1 MSSTEAGPSV
11 SPVESEVV
19 VTGAGD
25 VGIRWGDGS
34 ATTED
39 LVRAHVLAV
48 LGPGQVDVGHLCP
61 LCGSSAHG
69 RPWARHA
76 AAVTTE
82 TSPGAAVTGST
93 PPGALPRPATRSV
106 HPRPASRLVRAG
118 GPGGAQE
125 VFVSVSRASGA
136 LPRGSGALPRRSGA
150 LPHGYAVT
158 ALSLTGP
165 VGVDVEVVGD
175 VARGWDPSIVLA
187 PGERAATPAER
198 AWHWAAKEAV
208 LKRAGTGLATPM
220 PQVRLADEGELLRL
234 AAPDGVIAVL
244 APPA

>member
-25 VGIRWGDGS
+25 VGIRWGDES
-34 ATTED
+34 TTTED

-69 RPWARHA
+69 RPWARHVPA
-76 AAVTTE
+76 APEATT
-82 TSPGAAVTGST
+82 PA
-93 PPGALPRPATRSV
+93 PLPRPA
-106 HPRPASRLVRAG
+106 PRWVRPDG
-118 GPGGAQE
+118 GVAHE
-125 VFVSVSRASGA
+125 VFVSVSRAA
-136 LPRGSGALPRRSGA
+136 RA

-165 VGVDVEVVGD
+165 VGVDVEVVEG
-175 VARGWDPSIVLA
+175 VARGWDPSLVLA
-187 PGERAATPAER
+187 PGEHAATPQER

-220 PQVRLADEGELLRL
+220 TQVRLADEGELCHVP
-234 AAPDGVIAVL
+234 APDGLVAVL
-244 APPA
+244 APPR